1 MQTFSN
7 WVKIKENAG
16 GDAIVG
22 CKDRSNANFQIW
34 GALSD
39 LNCGKKSRKKSRK
52 KDKKINSK

>member
-1 MQTFSN
+1 MKTFYN
-7 WVKIKENAG
+7 WLKIKENAG

-39 LNCGKKSRKKSRK
+39 LNCGKKSIKKK
-52 KDKKINSK
+52 KNASLKKN